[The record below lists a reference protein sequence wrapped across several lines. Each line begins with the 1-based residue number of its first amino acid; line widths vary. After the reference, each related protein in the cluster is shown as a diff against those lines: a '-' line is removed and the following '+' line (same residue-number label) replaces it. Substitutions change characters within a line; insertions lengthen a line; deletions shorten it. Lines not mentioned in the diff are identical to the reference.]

1 MNKSLY
7 HVFTPK
13 HKKEFWESIKPNLSD
28 FIDSCEKAES
38 WTNNYS
44 EIPDLYNNISET
56 IPALASFE
64 ATESETREI
73 LYKLISILTSMP
85 FGDCI
90 MSLVHLDK
98 LSNGDLGWSI
108 FIYMEALEIS
118 EKENHELNLESKNLV
133 ERIEMIV
140 NFDRYVNLFKRGRVF
155 DKISKKNTV
164 NEAT

>member
-1 MNKSLY
+1 MNKSLH
-7 HVFTPK
+7 HVYTTEY
-13 HKKEFWESIKPNLSD
+13 KKDFWESLKPNLGD
-28 FIDSCEKAES
+28 FIDNCEKAEN
-38 WTNNYS
+38 WTNQYS
-44 EIPDLYNNISET
+44 DIPELYNNISET
-56 IPALASFE
+56 IPALASFQ

-73 LYKLISILTSMP
+73 IYKLISILTSMP

-98 LSNGDLGWSI
+98 MSEGDLGWSI
-108 FIYMEALEIS
+108 IIYMEALEIS
-118 EKENHELNLESKNLV
+118 EQEDHELNLESKNLV